1 VPFARAYIAASV
13 AQAAALNLPVV
24 LEEFGFPRDR
34 GSLAYASSVQRRDSY
49 FSDIFDTLLASAAS
63 GGALAGVNFWA
74 YGGRGRPAAT
84 NVPAT
89 AADLCGAGAGGNI
102 TLNYSAPLA
111 VTLTGAPLNWA
122 SCFADQG
129 GRQNTCGRDTWWAIR
144 EAWPPGAYIGQD
156 TFLGDPPHESQGWY
170 SIYDTDSTMQLIR
183 AYTSQLNATL
193 TCAAAS
199 VRSAADL
206 AANPGAQAG
215 AIACTAA
222 IPAGRAGNLCP
233 S

>member
-1 VPFARAYIAASV
+1 
-13 AQAAALNLPVV
+13 
-24 LEEFGFPRDR
+24 
-34 GSLAYASSVQRRDSY
+34 
-49 FSDIFDTLLASAAS
+49 
-63 GGALAGVNFWA
+63 
-74 YGGRGRPAAT
+74 
-84 NVPAT
+84 
-89 AADLCGAGAGGNI
+89 
-102 TLNYSAPLA
+102 
-111 VTLTGAPLNWA
+111 
-122 SCFADQG
+122 
-129 GRQNTCGRDTWWAIR
+129 
-144 EAWPPGAYIGQD
+144 
-156 TFLGDPPHESQGWY
+156 
-170 SIYDTDSTMQLIR
+170 MQLIR

>member
-1 VPFARAYIAASV
+1 MQRSSPY
-13 AQAAALNLPVV
+13 AAA
-24 LEEFGFPRDR
+24 
-34 GSLAYASSVQRRDSY
+34 
-49 FSDIFDTLLASAAS
+49 
-63 GGALAGVNFWA
+63 
-74 YGGRGRPAAT
+74 
-84 NVPAT
+84 
-89 AADLCGAGAGGNI
+89 
-102 TLNYSAPLA
+102 
-111 VTLTGAPLNWA
+111 
-122 SCFADQG
+122 
-129 GRQNTCGRDTWWAIR
+129 
-144 EAWPPGAYIGQD
+144 
-156 TFLGDPPHESQGWY
+156 GWY

-199 VRSAADL
+199 MRSAADL